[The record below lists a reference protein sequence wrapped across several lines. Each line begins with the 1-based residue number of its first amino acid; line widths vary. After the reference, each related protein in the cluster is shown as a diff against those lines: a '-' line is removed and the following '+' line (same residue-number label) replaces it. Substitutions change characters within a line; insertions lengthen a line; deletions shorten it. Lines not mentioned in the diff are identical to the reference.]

1 MTLFVTIAALKR
13 KKINMNTCVI
23 HERNE
28 TFVTKGYVLRIVALE
43 SVKRIHM
50 SKTKTFLDF

>member
-1 MTLFVTIAALKR
+1 MKEISQT
-13 KKINMNTCVI
+13 
-23 HERNE
+23 NE